1 LRDLGARDVDV
12 FGDYSLI
19 VHQIIGDCQCLDR
32 VLNSYRDKCLDIIKL
47 FDTFS
52 IKHIPREENN
62 QVNRLAQQALG
73 YVVSQG
79 IFWVASISLVEHRY
93 ALRSKGK
100 LMLQNSDRLQ
110 DEGKPIPSNTNLLLR
125 KTEPE
130 SGRTEME
137 LGNTELS
144 LDKERLLLGNAN
156 QLPGNRTGEYRAGL
170 G

>member
-19 VHQIIGDCQCLDR
+19 VQQIIGDCQCLDR

-110 DEGKPIPSNTNLLLR
+110 DEGKPIPGNTNLLSR
-125 KTEPE
+125 KIEPE
-130 SGRTEME
+130 SRRTEME

-156 QLPGNRTGEYRAGL
+156 RLPGNTTGEYRAGL